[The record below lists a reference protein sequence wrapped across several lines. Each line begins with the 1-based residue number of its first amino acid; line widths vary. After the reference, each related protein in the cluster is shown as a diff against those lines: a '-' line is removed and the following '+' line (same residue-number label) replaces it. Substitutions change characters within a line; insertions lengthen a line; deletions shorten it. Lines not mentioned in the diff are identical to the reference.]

1 MTKLIKLTGLEEGG
15 ALSANFLKDYEKLTT
30 RAQRRNLLHSVVRS
44 GYAAELMGL
53 TPMIAILEESLGP
66 KFLKMP
72 KRERL
77 QRLLALISA
86 VMGDELDLPA
96 QSAPPAAGQSGA
108 VPPAAAAATQSAE
121 NTQPVQDENQQEAT
135 NERAVVTRNEDDNST
150 LLVEDAPAKAVT
162 AGALKLQRHRV
173 SRTPS

>member
-108 VPPAAAAATQSAE
+108 VPPAAAATQPAE
-121 NTQPVQDENQQEAT
+121 NAQPVQDVNQQEVA

>member
-108 VPPAAAAATQSAE
+108 VPPAVAATQPAE
-121 NTQPVQDENQQEAT
+121 NAQPVQDENQQEVA

>member
-53 TPMIAILEESLGP
+53 APMIAILEESLGP

-108 VPPAAAAATQSAE
+108 VPPAAAATQPAE
-121 NTQPVQDENQQEAT
+121 NAQPVQDENQQEVA
-135 NERAVVTRNEDDNST
+135 NERAVITRNEEDNST
-150 LLVEDAPAKAVT
+150 LLVEDVPAKAVT

>member
-96 QSAPPAAGQSGA
+96 QSAPPAA
-108 VPPAAAAATQSAE
+108 AAATQPAE
-121 NTQPVQDENQQEAT
+121 NAQPVQDDNQQEVA

>member
-96 QSAPPAAGQSGA
+96 QSAPPAA
-108 VPPAAAAATQSAE
+108 AATQPAE
-121 NTQPVQDENQQEAT
+121 NAQSVQDENQQEVA

>member
-108 VPPAAAAATQSAE
+108 VPPAAAATQSAE

>member
-108 VPPAAAAATQSAE
+108 VPPAAAATQPAE
-121 NTQPVQDENQQEAT
+121 NAQPVQDENQQEVA

>member
-108 VPPAAAAATQSAE
+108 VPPAAAATQSAE
-121 NTQPVQDENQQEAT
+121 NAQPVQDENQQEAT

>member
-96 QSAPPAAGQSGA
+96 QSAPPAVGQSGA
-108 VPPAAAAATQSAE
+108 VPPAAAATQSAE
-121 NTQPVQDENQQEAT
+121 NAQPVQDENQQEAAS
-135 NERAVVTRNEDDNST
+135 ERAVVTRNEDDNST

>member
-108 VPPAAAAATQSAE
+108 VPPAATEPAE
-121 NTQPVQDENQQEAT
+121 NAQPVHDENQQEVAV
-135 NERAVVTRNEDDNST
+135 ERAVITRNEDDNST

>member
-96 QSAPPAAGQSGA
+96 QSAPPAA
-108 VPPAAAAATQSAE
+108 AAAATQPAE
-121 NTQPVQDENQQEAT
+121 NAQSVQDENQQEVA

>member
-108 VPPAAAAATQSAE
+108 VPPAAAATQSAE
-121 NTQPVQDENQQEAT
+121 NAQPVQDENQQEAAS
-135 NERAVVTRNEDDNST
+135 ERAVVTRNEDDNST

>member
-108 VPPAAAAATQSAE
+108 VPPAAAATQAAE
-121 NTQPVQDENQQEAT
+121 NAQPVQDVNQQEVA

>member
-108 VPPAAAAATQSAE
+108 VPPAAAATQPAE
-121 NTQPVQDENQQEAT
+121 NAQPVQDENQQEVA
-135 NERAVVTRNEDDNST
+135 NERAVITRNEEDNST